1 MKVAGG
7 LGRPGRRGAVL
18 GVARGVGDREQEVAE
33 LNSKAP
39 VRDERKKAERVR
51 SKQSCGSG
59 SRPCAT
65 ERKIADR
72 Q

>member
-51 SKQSCGSG
+51 SKQS
-59 SRPCAT
+59 A
-65 ERKIADR
+65 EADR
-72 Q
+72 DPARQKGK